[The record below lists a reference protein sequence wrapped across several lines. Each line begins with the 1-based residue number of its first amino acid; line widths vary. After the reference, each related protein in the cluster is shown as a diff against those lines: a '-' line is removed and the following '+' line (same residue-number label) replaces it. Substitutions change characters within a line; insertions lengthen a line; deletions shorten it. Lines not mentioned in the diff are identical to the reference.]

1 MKKQHLILAV
11 SLAILCALIVF
22 VQCAETITV
31 GSWGHMTR
39 AVRLYEGDTVDGTL
53 QVNDGH
59 GSLIIKDPDEQTVVG
74 QTVGT
79 SELNDGGIATFS
91 FLAEK
96 NGYYEIDY
104 WNMAHQSVTVTLD
117 YSVHSSASGY
127 LQANAIWIIGV
138 TLLGIAVGIILFWRS
153 RTKKQKL
160 PVPHLQK
167 QSTYIRN
174 LGNPSGTKCCSYST
188 NHVDAT

>member
-1 MKKQHLILAV
+1 MKKQPLMLGF

-39 AVRLYEGDTVDGTL
+39 TVRLYEGDTVDGTL
-53 QVNDGH
+53 EVNDGH
-59 GSLIIKDPDEQTVVG
+59 GSLIVRDPDGQTVVG

-79 SELNDGGIATFS
+79 SELNEGGTATFS

-96 NGYYEIDY
+96 TGYYEIDY
-104 WNMAHQSVTVTLD
+104 WNMVHQSVTVTLD

-127 LQANAIWIIGV
+127 LQANAIWIIGI
-138 TLLGIAVGIILFWRS
+138 TLLVIVVGIILFWRS
-153 RTKKQKL
+153 RTKKRKF

-167 QSTYIRN
+167 KST
-174 LGNPSGTKCCSYST
+174 
-188 NHVDAT
+188 

>member
-1 MKKQHLILAV
+1 MKKHSSTLAV
-11 SLAILCALIVF
+11 SLAILCELIVL
-22 VQCAETITV
+22 VQCAETATV
-31 GSWGHMTR
+31 GSWSQMTR
-39 AVRLYEGDTVDGTL
+39 TVRLYTGDSVNGTL
-53 QVNDGH
+53 QVNAGH
-59 GSLIIKDPDEQTVVG
+59 GSLIVKDPDGQTVAG

-79 SELNDGGIATFS
+79 RELDEGGTATFS

-96 NGYYEIDY
+96 YGYYQIDY

-117 YSVHSSASGY
+117 YSVHSTASGY

-138 TLLGIAVGIILFWRS
+138 ILLAIAVGVILFWRS

-167 QSTYIRN
+167 QSTHIRK
-174 LGNPSGTKCCSYST
+174 LGNPPRTKCGS
-188 NHVDAT
+188 